1 MFKIKY
7 LTLFS
12 FTLLLIGCSGSDGE
26 SVSTLEASVTSSND
40 APLYDETYTISWES
54 NASQCYA
61 TSTTGSWIGELEPSG
76 SQDFIAKREG
86 TANYGV
92 QCRKSINFVNAS
104 TDVVVNKDFIDYFDF
119 DDAQT
124 YDLGSLN
131 ISSDAN
137 LNVLDTSISDFNGD
151 FRLDIVLLL
160 EDSGTINVGDSSY
173 FILAFYGR
181 DLSTIDDENPYVF
194 IEINQGNCV
203 ADKLIRAD
211 YNEDGVLDIMA
222 ISASEDESLNKRG
235 ICFFLASED
244 GLALQ
249 DENYLINETTLD
261 LSNVDIGSFV
271 AYDLTSNLRPDIML
285 LGNGGT
291 TDLPFYIVPSDGGP
305 SIALSNPLNTL
316 DPYTRTQGCTEGIS
330 FLCEWISSEYHFEDS
345 VVINADT
352 DGILDTI
359 HSINTSNGPT
369 YTLYNTRFEDVYI
382 DWSLPVEDY
391 ISTSI
396 STGDGVALRMAP
408 TDGNLDGRTD
418 LFLFEKSLSSNTF
431 KLSIYEKVV
440 SEEDSI
446 DEITRT
452 NNGDFAE
459 EYLFQNN
466 LKFSNELLLFDL
478 DNNGFADIF
487 IPYTELPYDQGNI
500 NSDKHFFAFE
510 KSYIVNEDDT
520 STQDWLVQDFS
531 ESVGLDSE
539 SINNSWIDFD
549 ADNDIDVI
557 LMIPVVSND
566 GLSINYNFRLFINNS
581 LF

>member
-12 FTLLLIGCSGSDGE
+12 ITLLLIGCSGSDDE
-26 SVSTLEASVTSSND
+26 NLSTLEATVTSSND

-104 TDVVVNKDFIDYFDF
+104 TDVVVSKDFIDYFDF
-119 DDAQT
+119 DDSQT

-131 ISSDAN
+131 LSSVAN

-151 FRLDIVLLL
+151 FRLDIILLL
-160 EDSGTINVGDSSY
+160 EDSGTIDAGDSSF

-194 IEINQGNCV
+194 EEINQGNCV

-249 DENYLINETTLD
+249 DENFLINETTLD
-261 LSNVDIGSFV
+261 LSNVDIGSSV

-291 TDLPFYIVPSDGGP
+291 TDLPFYIVPSDEGP

-359 HSINTSNGPT
+359 HSINTLNGPT
-369 YTLYNTRFEDVYI
+369 YTLYNTRFEDVYF

-396 STGDGVALRMAP
+396 LTGDGVALRMAP

-418 LFLFEKSLSSNTF
+418 LLLFEKSLSSNNF
-431 KLSIYEKVV
+431 KVSIYEKVV

-459 EYLFQNN
+459 EYSFQNN
-466 LKFSNELLLFDL
+466 LKFSNELLIVDL
-478 DNNGFADIF
+478 DNNGYADIF

-520 STQDWLVQDFS
+520 STQDWIVQDFS
-531 ESVGLDSE
+531 DSVGLDSG
-539 SINNSWIDFD
+539 SINSSWIDFD

-566 GLSINYNFRLFINNS
+566 GLSINYSFRLFLNNS

>member
-104 TDVVVNKDFIDYFDF
+104 TDVVVNKDFINYFDF

>member
-1 MFKIKY
+1 
-7 LTLFS
+7 LS

>member
-104 TDVVVNKDFIDYFDF
+104 TDVVVNKDFINYFDF

-549 ADNDIDVI
+549 ADNDIDAI

>member
-1 MFKIKY
+1 
-7 LTLFS
+7 
-12 FTLLLIGCSGSDGE
+12 LLLIGCSGSDGE

-104 TDVVVNKDFIDYFDF
+104 TDVVVNKDFINYFDF

-291 TDLPFYIVPSDGGP
+291 TDLPFYIVPSDEGP

>member
-12 FTLLLIGCSGSDGE
+12 ITLLLIGCSGSDDE
-26 SVSTLEASVTSSND
+26 NLSTLEATVTSSND

-119 DDAQT
+119 DDSQT

-131 ISSDAN
+131 LSSVAN
-137 LNVLDTSISDFNGD
+137 LSVLDTSISDFNGD
-151 FRLDIVLLL
+151 FRLDIILLL
-160 EDSGTINVGDSSY
+160 EDSGTIDAGDSSF

-194 IEINQGNCV
+194 EEINQGNCV

-249 DENYLINETTLD
+249 DENFLINETTLD
-261 LSNVDIGSFV
+261 LSNVDIGSAV

-291 TDLPFYIVPSDGGP
+291 TDLPFYIVPSDEGP

-359 HSINTSNGPT
+359 HSINTLNGPT
-369 YTLYNTRFEDVYI
+369 YTLYNTRFEDVYF

-418 LFLFEKSLSSNTF
+418 LLLFEKSLSSNTF
-431 KLSIYEKVV
+431 KVSIYEKVV

-452 NNGDFAE
+452 NNGDFSE
-459 EYLFQNN
+459 EYSFQNN
-466 LKFSNELLLFDL
+466 LKFSNELLIVDL
-478 DNNGFADIF
+478 DNNGYADIF
-487 IPYTELPYDQGNI
+487 IPYTELPYEQGNI

-520 STQDWLVQDFS
+520 STQDWIVQDFS
-531 ESVGLDSE
+531 DSVGLDSG
-539 SINNSWIDFD
+539 SINSSWIDFD

-566 GLSINYNFRLFINNS
+566 GLSINYNFRLFLNNS

>member
-12 FTLLLIGCSGSDGE
+12 ITLLLIGCSGSDDE
-26 SVSTLEASVTSSND
+26 NLSTLEATVTSSND

-119 DDAQT
+119 DDSQT

-131 ISSDAN
+131 LSSVAN

-151 FRLDIVLLL
+151 FRLDIILLL
-160 EDSGTINVGDSSY
+160 EDSGTIDAGDSSF

-194 IEINQGNCV
+194 EEINQGNCV

-249 DENYLINETTLD
+249 DENFLINETTLD
-261 LSNVDIGSFV
+261 LSNVDIGSSV

-291 TDLPFYIVPSDGGP
+291 TDLPFYIVPSDEGP

-359 HSINTSNGPT
+359 HSINTLNGPT
-369 YTLYNTRFEDVYI
+369 YTLYNTRFEDVYF

-396 STGDGVALRMAP
+396 LTGDGVALRMAP

-418 LFLFEKSLSSNTF
+418 LLLFEKSLSSNTF
-431 KLSIYEKVV
+431 KVSIYEKVV

-452 NNGDFAE
+452 NNGDFSE
-459 EYLFQNN
+459 EYSFQNN
-466 LKFSNELLLFDL
+466 LKFSNELLIVDL
-478 DNNGFADIF
+478 DNNGYADIF
-487 IPYTELPYDQGNI
+487 IPYTELPYEQGNI

-520 STQDWLVQDFS
+520 STQDWIVQDFS
-531 ESVGLDSE
+531 DSVGLDSG
-539 SINNSWIDFD
+539 SINSSWIDFD

-566 GLSINYNFRLFINNS
+566 GLSINYNFRLFLNNS

>member
-12 FTLLLIGCSGSDGE
+12 ITLLLIGCSGSDDE
-26 SVSTLEASVTSSND
+26 NLSTLEATVTSSND

-119 DDAQT
+119 DDSQT

-131 ISSDAN
+131 LSSVAN
-137 LNVLDTSISDFNGD
+137 LSVLDTSISDFNGD
-151 FRLDIVLLL
+151 FRLDIILLL
-160 EDSGTINVGDSSY
+160 EDSGTIDAGDSSF

-194 IEINQGNCV
+194 EEINQGNCV

-249 DENYLINETTLD
+249 DENFLINETTLD
-261 LSNVDIGSFV
+261 LSNVDIGSSV

-291 TDLPFYIVPSDGGP
+291 TDLPFYIVPSDEGP

-359 HSINTSNGPT
+359 HSINTLNGPT
-369 YTLYNTRFEDVYI
+369 YTLYNTRFEDVYF

-396 STGDGVALRMAP
+396 LTGDGVALRMAP

-418 LFLFEKSLSSNTF
+418 LLLFEKSLSSNTF
-431 KLSIYEKVV
+431 KVSIYEKVV

-459 EYLFQNN
+459 EYSFQNN
-466 LKFSNELLLFDL
+466 LKFSNELLIVDL
-478 DNNGFADIF
+478 DNNGYADIF

-520 STQDWLVQDFS
+520 STQDWIVQDFS
-531 ESVGLDSE
+531 DSVGLDSG
-539 SINNSWIDFD
+539 SINSSWIDFD

-566 GLSINYNFRLFINNS
+566 GLSINYNFRLFLNNS

>member
-104 TDVVVNKDFIDYFDF
+104 TDVVVNKDFINYFDF

-222 ISASEDESLNKRG
+222 ISTSEHESLNKRG